1 MWNCAFWTLS
11 FSLQEWLQ
19 TLTNSKKDTEANAIT
34 FKCKKKIPVLSPT
47 GRQSLT
53 LKMWFLKLHFLSGH
67 YPSCWNISSHYWET
81 YIKAGKILL
90 QAYFS
95 FSLGH
100 PSPTCQPRGMDFI
113 GRSQQPFRPPEQRKP
128 ERRTCGTPHVPLSH
142 LHHAH
147 PVSDLTIV
155 TIWLCPGNCMKAIG
169 LPAWR
174 KTEVLRVRA
183 FSHGS
188 QLSHLYEEVSGK
200 S

>member
-95 FSLGH
+95 FSLG
-100 PSPTCQPRGMDFI
+100 RFWNWDI
-113 GRSQQPFRPPEQRKP
+113 LRKWTNQ
-128 ERRTCGTPHVPLSH
+128 EALGKLRWRVCNRFEGLVWKGWENLALGS
-142 LHHAH
+142 
-147 PVSDLTIV
+147 
-155 TIWLCPGNCMKAIG
+155 KAG
-169 LPAWR
+169 LR
-174 KTEVLRVRA
+174 
-183 FSHGS
+183 
-188 QLSHLYEEVSGK
+188 
-200 S
+200 